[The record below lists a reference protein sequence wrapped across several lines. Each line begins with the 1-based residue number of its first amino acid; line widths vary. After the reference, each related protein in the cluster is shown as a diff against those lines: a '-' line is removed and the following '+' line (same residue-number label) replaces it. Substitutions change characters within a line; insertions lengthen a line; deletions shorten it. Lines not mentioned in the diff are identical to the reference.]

1 MTQRRTVRA
10 YPFDMEEISVSEQ
23 YHILQR
29 DEPMSRVQLPFGEP
43 AWLATKYADVKLVT
57 TDPRFSRELAQGL
70 DQPRMRRQQMG
81 DGIMGMDPPDH
92 SRLRRLV
99 SKAFTARRLEAMRE
113 GVRGLV
119 NRLLDDMVARGGDAK
134 VGDLVEDIARPL
146 PVTVICDLLGVPAED
161 HVIFSE
167 WTQALVSDA
176 TAKGDVLDVYG
187 DKLDQYVAGLVAQR
201 REEPTDDLL
210 GALVYARDSGDKLTE
225 NELISIAGAGLLTG
239 GVETVSTALPSF
251 IFTLLANP
259 EQLELLRAR
268 PEIMPTA
275 VEELLRYVPINT
287 AAMFARYATEDIRI
301 GDVVVRAGDP
311 VLPALHAANRD
322 PEVFANPD
330 EIDLTRTPNPHVA
343 FGHGPHHCIG
353 AQLARLEL
361 QEAMTAILDR
371 FPDLRFAD
379 GREGVK
385 WEYGVIV
392 RGPSLLRV
400 TW

>member
-1 MTQRRTVRA
+1 MSSRRTVRA
-10 YPFDMEEISVSEQ
+10 YPFDMHEISVSEQ

-29 DEPMSRVQLPFGEP
+29 DEPMSRVQMPFGEP

-99 SKAFTARRLEAMRE
+99 SKAFTARRLEQMRE
-113 GVRGLV
+113 GVRELV
-119 NRLLDDMVARGGDAK
+119 NKLLDDMVANGDSA
-134 VGDLVEDIARPL
+134 DLVEDLARPL
-146 PVTVICDLLGVPAED
+146 PVTVICDLLGVPKED
-161 HVIFSE
+161 HKIFSE

-187 DKLDQYVAGLVAQR
+187 DQLDNYVAGLVAQR

-210 GALVYARDSGDKLTE
+210 GALVYARDAGDKLTE
-225 NELISIAGAGLLTG
+225 NELIAIAGAGLLTG

-251 IFTLLANP
+251 VFTLLTNP
-259 EQLELLRAR
+259 DELALLRNK
-268 PEIMPTA
+268 PELMPTA

-287 AAMFARYATEDIRI
+287 AAMFARYATEDIRF
-301 GDVVVRAGDP
+301 GDVVVHAGDP

-322 PEVFANPD
+322 PEVFADPD
-330 EIDLTRTPNPHVA
+330 RIDLTRSPNPHMA

-361 QEAMTAILDR
+361 QEALKAILAR
-371 FPDLRFAD
+371 FPDLRLAD
-379 GREGVK
+379 GRDGVK

-392 RGPSLLRV
+392 RGPSLLRIA
-400 TW
+400 W

>member
-1 MTQRRTVRA
+1 MH
-10 YPFDMEEISVSEQ
+10 EISVSEQ
-23 YHILQR
+23 YHVLQR
-29 DEPMSRVQLPFGEP
+29 EEPMSRVQMPFGEP

-99 SKAFTARRLEAMRE
+99 GKAFTARRLEQMRE
-113 GVRGLV
+113 GVHDLV
-119 NRLLDDMVARGGDAK
+119 NRLLDDMQAHGDSA
-134 VGDLVEDIARPL
+134 DLVEELARPL
-146 PVTVICDLLGVPAED
+146 PVTVICDLLGVPQED
-161 HVIFSE
+161 HKIFRE

-176 TAKGDVLDVYG
+176 TAKGDVLDHYG
-187 DKLDQYVAGLVAQR
+187 DQLDNYVAGLVAQR

-210 GALVYARDSGDKLTE
+210 GALVYARDAGDKLTE

-251 IFTLLANP
+251 IFTLLTQPELLEQLRANP
-259 EQLELLRAR
+259 D
-268 PEIMPTA
+268 IMPTA
-275 VEELLRYVPINT
+275 IEELLRYVPINT
-287 AAMFARYATEDIRI
+287 AAMFARYATEDIRF

-322 PEVFANPD
+322 PEVFADPD
-330 EIDLTRTPNPHVA
+330 RIDLTRKPNPHVA

-361 QEAMTAILDR
+361 QEALKAILAR
-371 FPDLRFAD
+371 FPDLRLAD

-392 RGPSLLRV
+392 RGPSLLRIA
-400 TW
+400 W